1 MKKRQITALFLAGV
15 LAVSSLTACGSSDS
29 ASSDGSTADAATSG
43 DTLKIGLVAP
53 ISGDNGQ
60 YGTSQKQGY
69 ELAIKEINEAGGV
82 DGKMLELETY
92 DDQGD
97 AQKAAAGAQKFAD
110 DDSILAVG
118 GSCLSSCTLAMVPII
133 DDAGLPDLVVSSSSP
148 SLTGSSDYF
157 SACLYRMR
165 LSARRS
171 QM

>member
-82 DGKMLELETY
+82 NGT
-92 DDQGD
+92 
-97 AQKAAAGAQKFAD
+97 
-110 DDSILAVG
+110 
-118 GSCLSSCTLAMVPII
+118 
-133 DDAGLPDLVVSSSSP
+133 VVFRP
-148 SLTGSSDYF
+148 SEND
-157 SACLYRMR
+157 
-165 LSARRS
+165 
-171 QM
+171 

>member
-1 MKKRQITALFLAGV
+1 MVENPVSTRDMKRRSSYEKKTDHALFLAGV

-82 DGKMLELETY
+82 NGQD
-92 DDQGD
+92 
-97 AQKAAAGAQKFAD
+97 AGAGN
-110 DDSILAVG
+110 L
-118 GSCLSSCTLAMVPII
+118 
-133 DDAGLPDLVVSSSSP
+133 
-148 SLTGSSDYF
+148 
-157 SACLYRMR
+157 
-165 LSARRS
+165 
-171 QM
+171 